1 MVRTK
6 PMKLFYKILIISS
19 AIVSSIIILFILF
32 FAWKMPFNN
41 VYLTMFQYDFNKSIN
56 QLNPMQSNLI
66 AEAAEVSNWANGNQC
81 EFLVGQFRSSA
92 LSKEEI
98 EKIYPYD
105 FFTAG
110 VYFFDNNKEEDYG
123 TPWRNWKERYLENY
137 KYKEGENVY
146 LVWKSKTDYN
156 VSGDIRCH

>member
-1 MVRTK
+1 MS
-6 PMKLFYKILIISS
+6 MKLFYKILVVL
-19 AIVSSIIILFILF
+19 AVPAILFVLIL
-32 FAWKMPFNN
+32 AWKIPFNN
-41 VYLTMFQYDFNKSIN
+41 IYLMIFQYNFNKSIN
-56 QLNPMQSNLI
+56 QLNPAQSNLI
-66 AEAAEVSNWANGNQC
+66 AKVAEVNNWANGNQC
-81 EFLVGQFRSSA
+81 EFLAGQLRYST

-123 TPWRNWKERYLENY
+123 TPWRDWKEKYLKNY
-137 KYKEGENVY
+137 KPKEGENVY
-146 LVWKSKTDYN
+146 LVWKSKIDYN